1 MRQTKKQQGVA
12 AVEFAILLTFVLV
25 PIVFG
30 ITEFGR
36 ALYYYNT
43 LVKAT
48 RDAGRYYAGRT
59 PSATPKTTTDGQT
72 TECLAGTGLQ
82 TASCSGSP
90 PLAPGLSITNV
101 QICDR
106 LACSATHANQGA
118 APTVNLV
125 SVSITGYQFTS
136 LVPFIVPSI
145 TFGPITTTMQGN
157 T

>member
-48 RDAGRYYAGRT
+48 RDAGRYYAGQT
-59 PSATPKTTTDGQT
+59 PNAIPTSTPDGQT
-72 TECLAGTGLQ
+72 AQCLAVTGLQ

-90 PLAPGLSITNV
+90 PLAPGLIAANV

-106 LACSATHANQGA
+106 LACPATHANQGA

-136 LVPFIVPSI
+136 LVLFIVPSI

>member
-48 RDAGRYYAGRT
+48 REIGRAH
-59 PSATPKTTTDGQT
+59 
-72 TECLAGTGLQ
+72 
-82 TASCSGSP
+82 
-90 PLAPGLSITNV
+90 V
-101 QICDR
+101 
-106 LACSATHANQGA
+106 
-118 APTVNLV
+118 
-125 SVSITGYQFTS
+125 
-136 LVPFIVPSI
+136 
-145 TFGPITTTMQGN
+145 
-157 T
+157 